1 MKVCIALMV
10 MLLLATS
17 TPAFEKKAYTMR
29 EDFGTDPLA
38 DCYMNYYY
46 YIPCPTYS
54 WFWSFF
60 GWSHG
65 DVIGTVFSIGDVSTF
80 SGTPCDP
87 YLCFT
92 PTQIRILDFAG
103 YGTIY
108 PGLFTVE
115 FHMYCAD
122 GQGCPVGDA
131 LWSSGPYE
139 TSFAW
144 NYVPIGDP
152 PVCVP
157 HCSVQVDPVLS
168 YPRILV
174 TATMIG
180 TDCAYPQWGFDN
192 ISTPSIEVC
201 EFHDYSC
208 VPALYPRPYSSSY
221 ETMHSGYYGPDL
233 TYCPPQWFRD
243 GRDTS
248 PDCNQYGYVEA
259 AWRVYLDCVGPTTAE
274 PSTWGNIKTMYR

>member
-1 MKVCIALMV
+1 MKACIALMAV
-10 MLLLATS
+10 LLFATS

-29 EDFGTDPLA
+29 DDFGTDPLA
-38 DCYMNYYY
+38 DCYLSYYY

-54 WFWSFF
+54 WFWSFY

-87 YLCFT
+87 YSCFQ
-92 PTQIRILDFAG
+92 PVDIRVLDFAG

-115 FHMYCAD
+115 FHIYCAD
-122 GQGCPVGDA
+122 EQGCPVGEA

-139 TSFAW
+139 TGFAW
-144 NYVPIGDP
+144 NYVPVRDP
-152 PVCVP
+152 VVCVP
-157 HCSVQVDPVLS
+157 ECSFQIDPVLS
-168 YPRILV
+168 HARILI

-192 ISTPSIEVC
+192 ISTPSIGAC

-208 VPALYPRPYSSSY
+208 MPALYPRPYSGNY
-221 ETMHSGYYGPDL
+221 ETVHSGYYGPNF
-233 TYCPPQWFRD
+233 TYCPPRWFRD

-248 PDCNQYGYVEA
+248 PDCDRYGYVEA
-259 AWRVYLDCVGPTTAE
+259 AWRVYLNCEGPTTAE